1 MLTLFPQS
9 SFASA
14 CHTNIIRPL
23 LNTSLVK
30 LLIGKHFALNLT
42 EPLKSI
48 FFPQQIMWSALII
61 RSPSPKFLLLSL
73 VLAQRQISSLINII
87 FSYKSFSHLCC
98 NVKIPR
104 LATPYCIFRGVT
116 RISYILCSFPI
127 VPPFSIC
134 HFEFFNLDFEF
145 EMSDHFLHFRS
156 TIFDVSFWISK
167 FVFKILNQRP
177 RKPTRIEFQVNRS

>member
-23 LNTSLVK
+23 INTSNFISCGSLFK
-30 LLIGKHFALNLT
+30 LLIDKHFALNLT

-61 RSPSPKFLLLSL
+61 RSPSSKFLLLSL
-73 VLAQRQISSLINII
+73 VLAQRQISSLLNII
-87 FSYKSFSHLCC
+87 FSYKLFSHLCC
-98 NVKIPR
+98 NVVIPR
-104 LATPYCIFRGVT
+104 LATPYFIFRDVT

-127 VPPFSIC
+127 AAWVRARQRYFPASI
-134 HFEFFNLDFEF
+134 
-145 EMSDHFLHFRS
+145 
-156 TIFDVSFWISK
+156 
-167 FVFKILNQRP
+167 
-177 RKPTRIEFQVNRS
+177 